1 MGVIAGP
8 VMGVSVP
15 LFGVDLVTDLRVS
28 FDGLESL
35 AIGDDELADSMDA
48 AYRLTWRIGLRLPGG
63 R

>member
-1 MGVIAGP
+1 MGMMAGP
-8 VMGVSVP
+8 VVGVSVP
-15 LFGVDLVTDLRVS
+15 FFGVAVETDLRVS

-48 AYRLTWRIGLRLPGG
+48 AYRLTWRIGLRLPSG